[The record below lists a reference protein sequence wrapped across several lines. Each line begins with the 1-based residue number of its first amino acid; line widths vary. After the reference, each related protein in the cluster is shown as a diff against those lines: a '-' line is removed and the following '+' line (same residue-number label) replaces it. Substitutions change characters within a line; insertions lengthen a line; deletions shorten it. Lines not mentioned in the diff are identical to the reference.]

1 MKPLHFYFLFHVLEY
16 WEKTKKKCRSRNI
29 DNERERER
37 AKEKKISIL
46 LYIVLYNISNYIFFV
61 VGKIKSY
68 VKRGNKK
75 KKNLISRFQIRSEL
89 PYYQIERE
97 KELKTFSL
105 IYKKKYDDDKT
116 GKRKMMKRREKEKKN
131 IYIQKSTK
139 RLTTLK

>member
-16 WEKTKKKCRSRNI
+16 WEKTKKNVDLGIQITR
-29 DNERERER
+29 EREREQKR
-37 AKEKKISIL
+37 KKSRFYYIL
-46 LYIVLYNISNYIFFV
+46 FYIIYLITFFFV

-116 GKRKMMKRREKEKKN
+116 GKRKMMKRREKEKKY
-131 IYIQKSTK
+131 IYIEIYKKAHYT
-139 RLTTLK
+139 